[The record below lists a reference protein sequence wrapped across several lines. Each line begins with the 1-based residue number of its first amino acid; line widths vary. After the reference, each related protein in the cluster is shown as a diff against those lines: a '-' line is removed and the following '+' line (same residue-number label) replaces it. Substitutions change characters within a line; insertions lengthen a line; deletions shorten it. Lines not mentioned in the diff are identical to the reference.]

1 MNIKLWLL
9 TATTVILATFGVGA
23 VPSVHA
29 SEEKETAYID
39 VAAATLWTAPNI
51 LREVDTPSA
60 TNPVDMKKWTT
71 SMNLKQKQQLS
82 SDGMLETQALYG
94 NKVTVLEKQG
104 DWVKVAVDGQPT
116 SRNELGYPGWMPNK
130 QLTYSK
136 RYEQYAK
143 KTFVMVTAPTTYLYH
158 SPSLKKKGIEVSY
171 NTRLPLL
178 AKSKSAYKVLKP
190 NGKTAWISAKAGKI
204 YASQKDIPVPT
215 GTELVESGKAFL
227 NLPYLWAGMSGFGFD
242 CSGFTF
248 TMYQSHGITIP
259 RDSGPQSRAGKPVEM
274 NDLQPGDLLFF
285 AYNQG
290 KGSVH
295 HVAMYAGDGM
305 IIHSPN
311 SERTV
316 EIIPLNTK
324 GYIEEYAGARRYL
337 P

>member
-1 MNIKLWLL
+1 MNIKRWFL
-9 TATTVILATFGVGA
+9 TATTVILATFGVSA

-51 LREVDTPSA
+51 LREVDAPSA

-94 NKVTVLEKQG
+94 NKVTVLDEQG

-116 SRNELGYPGWMPNK
+116 SRNELGYPGWMPTK

-143 KTFVMVTAPTTYLYH
+143 KPFVMVTAPTTYLYH
-158 SPSLKKKGIEVSY
+158 SLSFKKKGIEVSY

-190 NGKTAWISAKAGKI
+190 NGKTAWISTKAGKI
-204 YASQKDIPVPT
+204 YASQKIF
-215 GTELVESGKAFL
+215 LYQLARSLLKVERHF
-227 NLPYLWAGMSGFGFD
+227 
-242 CSGFTF
+242 
-248 TMYQSHGITIP
+248 
-259 RDSGPQSRAGKPVEM
+259 
-274 NDLQPGDLLFF
+274 
-285 AYNQG
+285 
-290 KGSVH
+290 
-295 HVAMYAGDGM
+295 
-305 IIHSPN
+305 
-311 SERTV
+311 
-316 EIIPLNTK
+316 
-324 GYIEEYAGARRYL
+324 
-337 P
+337 